1 MLDFVGNGDHIDQMK
16 IILTAEQKIALEMQH
31 RQNRDRRVC
40 DRIRCV
46 LLCSEGWSP
55 VMIAQSQRIDETTVR
70 RHLNDR
76 LNEEKLKL
84 ENGGSQSHLSETQTA
99 ELIAYLT
106 DNLLTT
112 TAAIIN
118 VIEEWWGIRYTVPG
132 LNKWL
137 HKHGFSYRKPT
148 GVPHKFSAEAQ
159 QAFIAAYELLKQDAN
174 DEEPILFIDGV
185 HPTQGTKLAYGW
197 MRAGKGAKQVE
208 TSGSRSRLNMMG
220 AINLTAL
227 DKTVIREYDKINSH
241 NIARFFIAIR
251 ETYPIKQKVHVILD
265 GARCHRAEQVKTWAY
280 LLNMELHYLPPY
292 SPNLNPIK
300 RLWKV
305 MNEQV
310 RNNRYFTS
318 PKVFREEMHSFF
330 SNTLPVLA
338 GTLACRINDN
348 FQTLKNAT
356 SG

>member
-1 MLDFVGNGDHIDQMK
+1 MLDFVKDGDHADLMK
-16 IILTAEQKIALEMQH
+16 ITLTAEQKIALEMQH
-31 RQNRDRRVC
+31 RQNRDRRIC

-70 RHLNDR
+70 RHLNDW
-76 LNEEKLKL
+76 LNEEKLKP

-106 DNLLTT
+106 DNLLPT

-118 VIEEWWGIRYTVPG
+118 VIKEWWGIRYTVPG

-148 GVPHKFSAEAQ
+148 GVPHKFSTEAQ
-159 QAFIAAYELLKQDAN
+159 LAFIAAYGQLKQDAG

-208 TSGSRSRLNMMG
+208 TSGSRTRLNLMG
-220 AINLTAL
+220 AVNLAAL
-227 DKTVIREYDKINSH
+227 DKTVIKEYDKINSH

-251 ETYPIKQKVHVILD
+251 ETYPIQQKLHIVLD
-265 GARCHRAEQVKTWAY
+265 GAGYHRSEQVKEWAY
-280 LLNMELHYLPPY
+280 LLNIELHFLPPY
-292 SPNLNPIK
+292 SPNLNPIE

-305 MNEQV
+305 MNERV

-318 PKVFREEMHSFF
+318 ASEFRQEIHNFF
-330 SNTLPVLA
+330 RDTLPALA
-338 GTLACRINDN
+338 GVLSQRINDN
-348 FQTLKNAT
+348 FQVLKKAS